1 MMAIESALLKQI
13 VEHGDFDTWND
24 LKQHYLPQGEYQK
37 LWKVVDK
44 HVHKYHEL
52 PSFED
57 LKSEIRSRELQEKI
71 YAIESVDTDVPAY
84 KLLEYLKDQ
93 FTQSEILE
101 QLEVYIDEHITIA
114 DASEN
119 IDFMQKIV
127 VDVQDRV
134 ETATDNESM
143 ESVELFDS
151 EEDLA
156 KYLPLGLNNDYD
168 KDNNFSPKDLVIV
181 GGGSGKGK
189 SFTCCNIADA
199 VYNRGRSVLYF
210 TIEMDSRSILQRLAS
225 VATRVPLKRLHSRN
239 LVDFE
244 WDAVAEWWA
253 NRFESGDVP
262 LETYKKERDFDKFT
276 YELQRNSLKEGAQI
290 DVFYD
295 PALTLAKIIAVVRQ
309 KKVEHQDLGLV
320 VVDYLNQVRRHN
332 VPGRSGQ
339 YDWTEQIEISKG
351 LKQLAQ
357 EVNVLCLS
365 AFQTNPKGEARFAR
379 GIYDAVDAA
388 YVLEHWGKEEP
399 AIKFTCVKM
408 RNGDPSGFTSV
419 MDWDA
424 LKIGPNSALDPD
436 ERDALM
442 DAMKENESID
452 DM

>member
-93 FTQSEILE
+93 FTQAEILE
-101 QLEVYIDEHITIA
+101 KIEEYIDEHITIA

-119 IDFMQKIV
+119 IDYMQKIV

-189 SFTCCNIADA
+189 SFTCCNIADS
-199 VYNRGRSVLYF
+199 VYKRDRSVLYF
-210 TIEMDSRSILQRLAS
+210 TIEMDSRSILQRLAA
-225 VATRVPLKRLHSRN
+225 VATGVPLKRLHSRN

-244 WDAVAEWWA
+244 WDAVADWWA
-253 NRFESGDVP
+253 NRFEGGDKP
-262 LETYKKERDFDKFT
+262 LESFKQERDFDKFT
-276 YELQRNSLKEGAQI
+276 YELQRNPLKEGAQI

-295 PALTLAKIIAVVRQ
+295 PGLTLAKIIAVVRQ
-309 KKVEHQDLGLV
+309 KKVEHKDLGLV

-388 YVLEHWGKEEP
+388 YVIEHWGKEEP
-399 AIKFTCVKM
+399 AIKLNCVKM
-408 RNGDPSGFTSV
+408 RNGDPSGFTST
-419 MDWDA
+419 MDWDS
-424 LKIGPNSALDPD
+424 LKIGPTTALDPE
-436 ERDALM
+436 ERDKLEE
-442 DAMKENESID
+442 AMKKNESID